1 MKEHAEKNEI
11 WDRNQMGTFQNVLGT
26 VDQLL
31 IDNCMMEEVR
41 IYKRNLA
48 VAYYDYRKAYD
59 MVHHDCMLRVYEWMG
74 IPKSVCKVIE
84 QLIVRWKTRLE
95 VFDQGKKVVSRWIE
109 IKRGFLQGDSYSPVG
124 FCLTEIPI
132 AMSLEGTEGYRM
144 GPPGNREVIRTHILF
159 IDDLKVYQVN
169 HAKLEVANETIVQ
182 ASLDTGACYGVKK
195 CAEIVFKRGKMI
207 KGEGLSVIKEK
218 MKALDPEQREI
229 YKFLGCEQA
238 EKIDMERVMARVK
251 AETQKRT
258 NALVQQDLY
267 DKNLIKAKN
276 RTVIPVAGYVMN
288 VRTFTKQKLDE
299 RTA

>member
-1 MKEHAEKNEI
+1 MREHAEENEI
-11 WDRNQMGTFQNVLGT
+11 WDRNQMGTGQDVLGT

-31 IDNCMMEEVR
+31 IDNCIMEEVR
-41 IYKRNLA
+41 IHKRNLA

-59 MVHHDCMLRVYEWMG
+59 MVQHDWMLRVYEWMG

-84 QLIVRWKTRLE
+84 QLMVRWKTRLE

-124 FCLTEIPI
+124 FCLTEIPV
-132 AMSLEGTEGYRM
+132 AMLLEGPEGYRM
-144 GPPGNREVIRTHILF
+144 GPPGNREVIRTHSLF
-159 IDDLKVYQVN
+159 IDDLKVYQEN
-169 HAKLEVANETIVQ
+169 HARLEVVNETIVQ

-207 KGEGLSVIKEK
+207 KGEGLSVIEEK

-238 EKIDMERVMARVK
+238 EKIDMGKGGNTEKNECFSAARPI
-251 AETQKRT
+251 R
-258 NALVQQDLY
+258 
-267 DKNLIKAKN
+267 
-276 RTVIPVAGYVMN
+276 
-288 VRTFTKQKLDE
+288 
-299 RTA
+299 